1 MTQVRSDKQRFV
13 SFCTSEILN
22 FFPICI
28 LPTSLLFT
36 ETLVLLQRGQQKKR
50 WFGVRQFKS
59 RQVAEPAEGNI
70 STT

>member
-28 LPTSLLFT
+28 LPASLLFT
-36 ETLVLLQRGQQKKR
+36 ETLVLLQRGQQK
-50 WFGVRQFKS
+50 FKS